1 MEILKTNPF
10 FCLMNRKRIFV
21 FMFMF
26 ISLSNVAQNN
36 DDKKG
41 FFNLTRVGYH
51 NITSIERSVA
61 TPGFGTTATDLPTN
75 GSYVG
80 SLNNITGYFI
90 TNRLSLGL
98 GIGLDGMHNPDLN
111 ALPVFLDV
119 RGYLAK
125 SDNSLYSYLNVGPN
139 INPRIKNAVFQT
151 GVTVNFGIGYQVE
164 FFEQLFQIDLA
175 YNAKNLIAPVGS
187 ERNPEVSTR
196 TNAFSLN
203 IGIIFF

>member
-1 MEILKTNPF
+1 M
-10 FCLMNRKRIFV
+10 
-21 FMFMF
+21 
-26 ISLSNVAQNN
+26 SNGQ

-41 FFNLTRVGYH
+41 FFNITRIGYH
-51 NITSIERSVA
+51 HITSIERSVA
-61 TPGFGTTATDLPTN
+61 TSGFGTTATDLPTN

-90 TNRLSLGL
+90 TNRLSLGI
-98 GIGLDGMHNPDLN
+98 GVGLDGMHNPNLN

-125 SDNSLYSYLNVGPN
+125 SDNSLYSYINVGPN
-139 INPRIKNAVFQT
+139 IDPGIKNAVFQT
-151 GVTVNFGIGYQVE
+151 GATINFGIGYQVA
-164 FFEQLFQIDLA
+164 FSEQLFQIDVA
-175 YNAKNLIAPVGS
+175 YNAKNLIAPMSPGS
-187 ERNPEVSTR
+187 NSEVSTR

>member
-1 MEILKTNPF
+1 MKN
-10 FCLMNRKRIFV
+10 LMYTQKFWV
-21 FMFMF
+21 FTLF
-26 ISLSNVAQNN
+26 LVGTVAQSQ

-41 FFNLTRVGYH
+41 FFNLTRLGYH
-51 NITSIERSVA
+51 NITSVERSVA
-61 TPGFGTTATDLPTN
+61 TSGLGTTATDLPTS

-98 GIGLDGMHNPDLN
+98 GFGLDGMHNPNLN
-111 ALPVFLDV
+111 SLPVFLDV

-125 SDNSLYSYLNVGPN
+125 SDNSLYGYLNVGPN
-139 INPRIKNAVFQT
+139 IDPGIKNAVFQT
-151 GVTVNFGIGYQVE
+151 GATVNLGVGYQLE
-164 FFEQLFQIDLA
+164 ISDQLFQIDLA
-175 YNAKNLIAPVGS
+175 YNGKNLIAPMTS
-187 ERNPEVSTR
+187 SSSSEVSTR